1 MQFCIFFCF
10 FQKIKQEINKFKILF
25 VSKKFLEVKKWKRR
39 IRAYVATY
47 AIASIIGVGVI
58 VLYKK

>member
-25 VSKKFLEVKKWKRR
+25 VSKKFLEVKKWKIR
-39 IRAYVATY
+39 IRVYVATY